1 MFKKAFSEVVQNLE
15 VLSYIV
21 SILLRQYMNFLIN
34 TRTPKNQN
42 NLSYHTNISAM
53 HYTSNIT

>member
-34 TRTPKNQN
+34 PRTPKNQN
-42 NLSYHTNISAM
+42 NLS
-53 HYTSNIT
+53 